1 MTAKGR
7 GKSSER
13 NHPFCYEF
21 LNIIMNWSI
30 CLFFEYS
37 SGSSAV
43 GTKEEMK
50 NKLLSGFSKLK
61 DVSQRRKDIFKK
73 KERSSTMQ

>member
-1 MTAKGR
+1 
-7 GKSSER
+7 
-13 NHPFCYEF
+13 
-21 LNIIMNWSI
+21 MNWSI